1 MYEKTLGKY
10 DSEYAVQVELR
21 VYHRQGSKW
30 PKTFFFVFVFVFMLC
45 MHTCIISR
53 DQSGQKGFI
62 ISSFTS
68 NHFHFHLH
76 TNTNT
81 NTNTN
86 MNKTN
91 KNTQEKICYVISV
104 DG

>member
-1 MYEKTLGKY
+1 MKVVLCHLCGWISGRVGK
-10 DSEYAVQVELR
+10 D
-21 VYHRQGSKW
+21 
-30 PKTFFFVFVFVFMLC
+30 
-45 MHTCIISR
+45 
-53 DQSGQKGFI
+53 
-62 ISSFTS
+62 
-68 NHFHFHLH
+68 
-76 TNTNT
+76 T